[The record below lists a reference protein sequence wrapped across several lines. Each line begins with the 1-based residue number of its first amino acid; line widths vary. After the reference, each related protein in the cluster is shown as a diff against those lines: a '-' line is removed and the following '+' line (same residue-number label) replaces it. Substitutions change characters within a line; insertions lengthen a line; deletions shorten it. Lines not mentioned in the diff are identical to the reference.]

1 MKKAEPYQATS
12 RRDLDSLVI
21 LGTAVPT
28 IVLCEGQKIYH
39 IERVNGQAC
48 EGSHGEDDDDGFS
61 EGTEQQSVRMN
72 IPYFGLIKII
82 RPAQTDL
89 RSCNGEEGPPSQGD
103 GVSHIT
109 HSNVRDNTHS
119 RMTAAN
125 KELTSL
131 NLQQQQIGSWPSATS
146 VAKRLATVGSGLL
159 DASCTILLAGPE
171 QFEICQWLLDLGERD
186 TERRLR
192 QAPFAI
198 QRVAEVARTLLLR
211 HACVSNG
218 NIGLRLCLDV
228 EDVNRCAL
236 GGHDFAAARPV
247 PEAAPSD
254 ISDGI
259 KSQESPFVLLVRY
272 GQSAPR
278 IPGDPYGVKLKH
290 AGNVS
295 HREDPQ
301 RAADFTRFE
310 DIDFTFP
317 DSEKAETLRRL
328 LSNLKKSFLDDS
340 LNSSP
345 QLIVVCDVET
355 ERTVEFTLHSYTIRI
370 SQFKDVE
377 FSNPDSYYN
386 ASRSHE
392 VERKSTVK
400 MDSTEEPMG
409 RAAENYMMAQIMARG
424 ESPPDDV
431 KQKKKWYRTLRKR
444 VTREFWVERSVEERA
459 ALREKTMIRPEEL
472 GAFLIRIEMEDG
484 SHSQDCYYRHYRDW
498 AAAKD
503 PNIYQRVDKDILLV
517 LDQNGDT
524 ILAAV
529 SKLFQI
535 TFGPETTAKVTKAVN
550 KWSAIPP
557 LPQPDTSRHMV
568 DELIRQT
575 HPELNMELARSPEEL
590 EKRSMCVVHYGT
602 WAQRG
607 HHAQP
612 GDVYLT
618 HDTRL
623 FRGTS
628 FKESPDYP
636 SELFPDFK
644 KGALGITSDVA
655 RFLLAAIEP
664 KYYQECIEYF
674 QALPKPKRMAVSSP
688 NWATLIVLGIRS
700 FTERHKDTADVKF
713 GLATIVALGE
723 YSGGDL
729 CFPQTGLAL
738 AYQPGC
744 CVMFRG
750 AEMEHFVS
758 EWTGN
763 RIFMAFTN
771 HQAVRNWI
779 NRQALG
785 VALPQIS
792 AQDAA
797 DEEHGEDCDS
807 DHDSD
812 PCVEKN
818 LDIDND
824 EDLTDK
830 EIHGPGTWSPG
841 RNFPDYSSSSSNS
854 TSNPAY
860 SVAASYDISEDGVK
874 RRKLT
879 DPAS

>member
-1 MKKAEPYQATS
+1 ME
-12 RRDLDSLVI
+12 L
-21 LGTAVPT
+21 
-28 IVLCEGQKIYH
+28 
-39 IERVNGQAC
+39 
-48 EGSHGEDDDDGFS
+48 GED
-61 EGTEQQSVRMN
+61 
-72 IPYFGLIKII
+72 
-82 RPAQTDL
+82 
-89 RSCNGEEGPPSQGD
+89 
-103 GVSHIT
+103 
-109 HSNVRDNTHS
+109 
-119 RMTAAN
+119 
-125 KELTSL
+125 
-131 NLQQQQIGSWPSATS
+131 
-146 VAKRLATVGSGLL
+146 
-159 DASCTILLAGPE
+159 
-171 QFEICQWLLDLGERD
+171 
-186 TERRLR
+186 
-192 QAPFAI
+192 
-198 QRVAEVARTLLLR
+198 
-211 HACVSNG
+211 
-218 NIGLRLCLDV
+218 
-228 EDVNRCAL
+228 
-236 GGHDFAAARPV
+236 
-247 PEAAPSD
+247 
-254 ISDGI
+254 
-259 KSQESPFVLLVRY
+259 
-272 GQSAPR
+272 PR
-278 IPGDPYGVKLKH
+278 
-290 AGNVS
+290 
-295 HREDPQ
+295 
-301 RAADFTRFE
+301 RAADFPRFK
-310 DIDFTFP
+310 DTNFTFP
-317 DSEKAETLRRL
+317 DAEKAETLRRL
-328 LSNLKKSFLDDS
+328 LSNLKKSFLNDS
-340 LNSSP
+340 LISSP
-345 QLIVVCDVET
+345 QFMVVCDVET

-377 FSNPDSYYN
+377 FSNSDSYYN
-386 ASRSHE
+386 ASRSYE

-400 MDSTEEPMG
+400 MDSIEAPMG
-409 RAAENYMMAQIMARG
+409 RTVENYMMARIMAWG
-424 ESPPDDV
+424 ESPPDEV
-431 KQKKKWYRTLRKR
+431 KQKKKRYKTLRKR
-444 VTREFWVERSVEERA
+444 VTREFWVERSAEERA
-459 ALREKTMIRPEEL
+459 ALRENSTTRAEEL
-472 GAFLIRIEMEDG
+472 GAFLTRIEIEDA

-517 LDQNGDT
+517 LDRNGDT

-535 TFGPETTAKVTKAVN
+535 TFGQETAAKVTEAVN

-612 GDVYLT
+612 EDVYLT

-628 FKESPDYP
+628 FKERPDYG

-655 RFLLAAIEP
+655 RFLLAVIEP

-723 YSGGDL
+723 YSAGGDL
-729 CFPQTGLAL
+729 CFPQAGLAL

-779 NRQALG
+779 DRRALG
-785 VALPQIS
+785 VVLPQIS

-797 DEEHGEDCDS
+797 DEEHEEDMDS

-841 RNFPDYSSSSSNS
+841 MNFPNYSSSSSNS
-854 TSNPAY
+854 TSSPHT
-860 SVAASYDISEDGVK
+860 V
-874 RRKLT
+874 
-879 DPAS
+879 

>member
-1 MKKAEPYQATS
+1 M
-12 RRDLDSLVI
+12 
-21 LGTAVPT
+21 G
-28 IVLCEGQKIYH
+28 
-39 IERVNGQAC
+39 
-48 EGSHGEDDDDGFS
+48 
-61 EGTEQQSVRMN
+61 
-72 IPYFGLIKII
+72 
-82 RPAQTDL
+82 
-89 RSCNGEEGPPSQGD
+89 
-103 GVSHIT
+103 
-109 HSNVRDNTHS
+109 
-119 RMTAAN
+119 
-125 KELTSL
+125 
-131 NLQQQQIGSWPSATS
+131 
-146 VAKRLATVGSGLL
+146 
-159 DASCTILLAGPE
+159 
-171 QFEICQWLLDLGERD
+171 
-186 TERRLR
+186 
-192 QAPFAI
+192 
-198 QRVAEVARTLLLR
+198 
-211 HACVSNG
+211 
-218 NIGLRLCLDV
+218 
-228 EDVNRCAL
+228 
-236 GGHDFAAARPV
+236 
-247 PEAAPSD
+247 
-254 ISDGI
+254 
-259 KSQESPFVLLVRY
+259 SPFVPLVRY
-272 GQSAPR
+272 NQSTPR

-295 HREDPQ
+295 HREDPR
-301 RAADFTRFE
+301 RAADFTRFK
-310 DIDFTFP
+310 DTDFTLP
-317 DSEKAETLRRL
+317 DSEKAKTLRRL
-328 LSNLKKSFLDDS
+328 LSILKKSFLDDS
-340 LNSSP
+340 LIFSP
-345 QLIVVCDVET
+345 QSIVVCDVET
-355 ERTVEFTLHSYTIRI
+355 ERTVDFSLHSYAIRI

-377 FSNPDSYYN
+377 LSNPDSYYN
-386 ASRSHE
+386 ADRSHE
-392 VERKSTVK
+392 VKRKSTAK
-400 MDSTEEPMG
+400 MDSIEAPMG
-409 RAAENYMMAQIMARG
+409 RAVENYMVTRIMARG

-431 KQKKKWYRTLRKR
+431 KQKKKWYKTLRKR

-459 ALREKTMIRPEEL
+459 ELRENSTTRPEKL
-472 GAFLIRIEMEDG
+472 GAFLTTIETEDG

-517 LDQNGDT
+517 LDRNGDT

-535 TFGPETTAKVTKAVN
+535 TFGQETAAKVTEAVN

-575 HPELNMELARSPEEL
+575 HPELNMELARTPEEL

-612 GDVYLT
+612 EDVYLT

-628 FKESPDYP
+628 FKERPDYP

-664 KYYQECIEYF
+664 KYYQQCIEYF
-674 QALPKPKRMAVSSP
+674 QALPRPKRMAVSSP

-713 GLATIVALGE
+713 GLTTIVALGE
-723 YSGGDL
+723 YSAGGDL
-729 CFPQTGLAL
+729 CFPQAGLAL
-738 AYQPGC
+738 AYQPGR

-750 AEMEHFVS
+750 AEIEHFVS

-763 RIFMAFTN
+763 RMFMAFTN

-779 NRQALG
+779 DRPALG
-785 VALPQIS
+785 VVLPQIS

-797 DEEHGEDCDS
+797 DDEPEEDGDS

-818 LDIDND
+818 LDIEND

-830 EIHGPGTWSPG
+830 QIHGPGTWSPG
-841 RNFPDYSSSSSNS
+841 RNFPNYSSSSSNS
-854 TSNPAY
+854 TSNPTY
-860 SVAASYDISEDGVK
+860 SVAASYDRSEDSGK
-874 RRKLT
+874 RRKI
-879 DPAS
+879 ASP